1 MNKLSN
7 YISKGRGIGAFLLL
21 ALAFVIS
28 MYFSIT
34 AKMVL
39 TDSIPYIQ
47 TIADRMLPLKIENG
61 QVTDPA
67 NTIREFDI
75 PIDEEG
81 KDHYLMV
88 IDTTSDALDT
98 SKLTSGIYLSRSYL
112 YAVNAQTKEVRS
124 LKLNGNF
131 ELPQK
136 DYTLQMQS
144 GIKWAVLLIAAVL
157 TLGLFIGF
165 LLLNLLF
172 AFCAG
177 LAAAITRKNVSFD
190 TRMRLSSVLFCGVYL
205 LSVLL
210 SWAGIDLNRIAFFLI
225 MLVLQIISLKKLPL

>member
-7 YISKGRGIGAFLLL
+7 YIIKGRGIGAILLL
-21 ALAFVIS
+21 ALAFVVSLYIA
-28 MYFSIT
+28 INV
-34 AKMVL
+34 KIVL
-39 TDSIPYIQ
+39 TDSIPHLQ
-47 TIADRMLPLKIENG
+47 TIADQMLPIKIENG

-75 PIDEEG
+75 PADPEG
-81 KDHYLMV
+81 KNHFLMV
-88 IDTTSDALDT
+88 IDTTSDTLDT
-98 SKLTSGIYLSRSYL
+98 TKLTNGIYLTRSYL
-112 YAVNAQTKEVRS
+112 YVVNALTQEVRS
-124 LKLNGNF
+124 LKLNGNI

-144 GIKWAVLLIAAVL
+144 GIKWVVLFVAALL

-177 LAAAITRKNVSFD
+177 LAAAIARKNVNFE
-190 TRMRLSSVLFCGVYL
+190 TRMRLSSLLFIGVYL
-205 LSVLL
+205 LYIILNFV
-210 SWAGIDLNRIAFFLI
+210 GINLNSIAFFLI
-225 MLVLQIISLKKLPL
+225 MLVLQIVSLKKLPL